1 MDRAVLHMDNSYNIP
16 NIRGIG
22 VVCKTN
28 LASNTAFRGFGG
40 PQGMMVAECWMSEI
54 ALKCGLSAEEVRA
67 HRDII
72 LQKASY
78 NTLIITCTYQNFQ
91 FPFMLKAVGHNFF
104 LGVGAS
110 FWPEGKGS
118 NWIPFPPRL

>member
-40 PQGMMVAECWMSEI
+40 PQGMMAAECWMSEI
-54 ALKCGLSAEEVRA
+54 ALKCGLPAEEVCA
-67 HRDII
+67 HRVCAHHY
-72 LQKASY
+72 LYLSELSVSFY
-78 NTLIITCTYQNFQ
+78 V
-91 FPFMLKAVGHNFF
+91 KAVGHNFF

-118 NWIPFPPRL
+118 NWIPFPLHLYGQHVW